1 MKKFII
7 KHKLILS
14 FLLLLSIFCGYSF
27 VDGDEDKE
35 KKERAMV
42 LRNLIQEHYNPPY
55 IDDNYSKKV
64 FELYFKQLDYN
75 KRFFTQQ
82 DSIAFESYKT
92 KLDDEINS
100 GTLEFFEK
108 TNAIYEQRVALI
120 ATTFHSF
127 LAQPFDF
134 TVNEAIQLD
143 PEKRSFAKDENELKE
158 QWKKY
163 FKYIVLLKVQDK
175 LEQQKKAAA
184 EADTSVKVL
193 TFEQIEKDAR
203 EKIEKEHTEMFKR
216 LQKETKADRFAEYIN
231 ANVHV
236 FDPHSDFF
244 PPIEKENFD
253 IQLSGT
259 LEGIGATLQEKDGY
273 IKVTNIVPGS
283 PSYKQ
288 GELKPDDLILKV
300 AQGEEEPVDVVDM
313 KLNSAVKLIRGKKGT
328 TVKLTVKKPSG
339 TIKVIA
345 IVRDVVVLEESFAKS
360 MIVTDSLS
368 KLKIGYILL
377 PSFYANFENTDSR
390 SCSKD
395 IKIELEK
402 LKAEHVD
409 GIILD
414 LRNNGGGSLSDVV
427 KIGGYFI
434 DQGPIVQVKGR
445 EDRPYILV
453 DEDPTL
459 DYNGPLV
466 ILVNQFSASASEIL
480 AAAMQDYNRAI
491 IIGSNSTYGKGTV
504 QRFFRLPLLD
514 NKEDIGALKVTTQK
528 FYRVNGSSTQ
538 LKGVVPDIILPD
550 IYSNLKIGEKEM
562 DYAMPYDVI
571 QPVQYAPWS
580 NKTLDA
586 KKIKHNSQAR
596 INNNE
601 AFKQIT
607 KNALYIKQKQDK
619 TDHTLNL
626 QTYQIE
632 LQTSKKE
639 DDLFKDGSK
648 VITGWKF
655 NPLKADGTDSLK
667 EEKNKTYIKTLQ
679 KDAYIYEGL
688 QVIKDIKK

>member
-1 MKKFII
+1 MTMKNFIL
-7 KHKLILS
+7 KYKLILS
-14 FLLLLSIFCGYSF
+14 FFLLLSIFCGYAF
-27 VDGDEDKE
+27 VGNDEDKE
-35 KKERAMV
+35 IKERAIV

-55 IDDNYSKKV
+55 IDDTFSKKV
-64 FELYFKQLDYN
+64 FELYLKQIDYN

-82 DSIAFESYKT
+82 DSISFASYKI
-92 KLDDEINS
+92 KLDDEINN

-108 TNAIYEQRVALI
+108 TNAIYEQRLAQI
-120 ATTFHSF
+120 ATTFHTF
-127 LAQPFDF
+127 LAQPFNF
-134 TVNEAIQLD
+134 TSNEVIQLD
-143 PEKRSFAKDENELKE
+143 AEKRPFAKDEKELND
-158 QWKKY
+158 QWRKY

-175 LEQQKKAAA
+175 LEQQKNRPT
-184 EADTSVKVL
+184 DSSINVM
-193 TFEQIEKDAR
+193 TFEGIEIEAR

-216 LQKETKADRFAEYIN
+216 LQKETKADRFAEYLN
-231 ANVHV
+231 AHVHV

-300 AQGEEEPVDVVDM
+300 AQGNDEPVDVVDM

-339 TIKVIA
+339 TTKIIA

-368 KLKIGYILL
+368 KLKVGYILL

-395 IKIELEK
+395 IKIELQK
-402 LKAEHVD
+402 LNTEQVD

-434 DQGPIVQVKGR
+434 ERGPIVQVKGR
-445 EDRPYILV
+445 ENQPYILQ
-453 DEDPTL
+453 DEDPTI
-459 DYNGPLV
+459 DYKGPLV

-514 NKEDIGALKVTTQK
+514 NKEDIGATKVTTQK
-528 FYRVNGSSTQ
+528 FYRINGGSTQ
-538 LKGVVPDIILPD
+538 LKGVIPDIILPD

-562 DYAMPYDVI
+562 DYAMPYDAI
-571 QPVQYAPWS
+571 KPITYVQWS
-580 NKTLDA
+580 NKMLDS
-586 KKIKHNSQAR
+586 KKIKSTSQHR
-596 INNNE
+596 ISNNE
-601 AFKQIT
+601 SFKKIT
-607 KNALYIKQKQDK
+607 NNAAYIKQKQDK
-619 TDHTLNL
+619 TNHTLNL
-626 QTYQIE
+626 QTYQQE
-632 LQTSKKE
+632 LSMSKKE

-655 NPLKADGTDSLK
+655 NALKVDGSDSLK
-667 EEKNKTYIKTLQ
+667 EEKNKIYIKALQ
-679 KDAYIYEGL
+679 KDAYIFEGL